1 MKMKRATL
9 ERPVS
14 ISKENRI
21 LVKLFEESLSKKL
34 DEIFKKESP
43 NLYNNLSKGLK
54 QAICHL
60 NSEEPRHSI
69 SKSRN

>member
-1 MKMKRATL
+1 MKRAVL
-9 ERPVS
+9 DRPAS
-14 ISKENRI
+14 ISKEHRI

-60 NSEEPRHSI
+60 NPEEAPRSL
-69 SKSRN
+69 SKSRS

>member
-1 MKMKRATL
+1 MKRATL
-9 ERPVS
+9 ERPTR
-14 ISKENRI
+14 ISKDNRE

-43 NLYNNLSKGLK
+43 NLYSSLSKGLQ

-60 NSEEPRHSI
+60 SPEDAAR
-69 SKSRN
+69 SRNKFNN